1 MNIWDILILALIAGA
16 VILAIRVWSGKNKKG
31 GCSCGCGGCTK
42 DCVMRR
48 DEKPK
53 TNN

>member
-1 MNIWDILILALIAGA
+1 MNIWDILILALIAAA
-16 VILAIRVWSGKNKKG
+16 VFIAARTWRKKSARG
-31 GCSCGCGGCTK
+31 GCSCGCSECTK
-42 DCVMRR
+42 NCAGRR